1 MQKAEVEQLVNQ
13 LLRDWFDSRIV
24 KNAAL
29 GSVVDL
35 QHAVIQK
42 VADLAFKHSNELRE
56 ELVASAGIDLHKI
69 ASAVAR
75 ALNAHPDL
83 FMVRHGQGYSADD
96 VKLGCIIDCSLSV
109 FLSILRCDRKSI
121 ESETNTWA
129 ALRKLFSKHSNT
141 SLLSLAM
148 IAFLLEKT
156 YPEV

>member
-1 MQKAEVEQLVNQ
+1 MQKTEVEQRVNQ

-29 GSVVDL
+29 GSVVSL

-42 VADLAFKHSNELRE
+42 IVDLAFKYSNELRE
-56 ELVASAGIDLHKI
+56 ALVESEGIDLHKI

-83 FMVRHGQGYSADD
+83 FVVSYGKGYSADD
-96 VKLGCIIDCSLSV
+96 IKLGCIVDCSLSV
-109 FLSILRCDRKSI
+109 FLSILRCNRASI
-121 ESETNTWA
+121 ESEANTWA
-129 ALRKLFSKHSNT
+129 ALRKLFSKHNHT
-141 SLLSLAM
+141 SLLSLPM